1 VAEEAPRG
9 RRSEAEDA
17 RRTMS
22 TDTSDAS
29 QVTARALEEARKPR
43 IANCKGCGSHFEQVT
58 DEGLCKVC
66 VKWAAICGELAL
78 YRKAE
83 RR

>member
-1 VAEEAPRG
+1 MAEAPRG

-22 TDTSDAS
+22 ADTSDAS
-29 QVTARALEEARKPR
+29 QTAARALEEARKPR

-58 DEGLCKVC
+58 DETLCGAC
-66 VKWAAICGELAL
+66 LKWAALCGELAL
-78 YRKAE
+78 YRKAQ
-83 RR
+83 RK